1 MDIKKQ
7 QKDWTGNSKAIYS
20 CHGASNHS
28 ETEREVNDFY
38 ATPPIATKMLC
49 ELETFSK
56 NILEPCCGQGHI
68 AKVLQEQ
75 GYNVEAMDL
84 IDRGF
89 GKGGVDFLQYNEVV
103 DADCITNPPY
113 CLAAEFVEHAMD
125 IITDGHK
132 VAMFMKLTF
141 LEGQGRRE
149 LFKKYPPK
157 TIYVSVSRLGCAK
170 NGEFKV
176 DKNGNLK
183 ADSAVAYCWY
193 IWEKGFHGDPTLKW
207 FN

>member
-113 CLAAEFVEHAMD
+113 CFAAEFVEHAMD